1 MRLPPLLLSTLLLAI
16 GLVACD
22 AQRIE
27 KLEEGL
33 STEADVRKQFGDP
46 VTVTE
51 KVDGSKVMAYPRQPE
66 GDTNYLITIGA
77 DGKMTSLRQLL
88 TPTNFAR
95 VQPGQSQNE
104 VRALLGTPAK
114 THQFALKPDEEIWD
128 WRFSDGQ
135 SRKVFSVTF
144 GPDKAVLRS
153 AIGDDPRDAYSPG

>member
-1 MRLPPLLLSTLLLAI
+1 MRLPPLLLSTLLLAT

-51 KVDGSKVMAYPRQPE
+51 KVDGSKVMEYPRQLE

-77 DGKMTSLRQLL
+77 DGKMSSLRQLL
-88 TPTNFAR
+88 TPANFAKVR
-95 VQPGQSQNE
+95 TGLSQNE

-114 THQFALKPDEEIWD
+114 KNQFALKPDEEIWD
-128 WRFSDGQ
+128 WRFRDGQ

>member
-1 MRLPPLLLSTLLLAI
+1 MEQYPVKIKSVEHVTHDVL
-16 GLVACD
+16 
-22 AQRIE
+22 RI
-27 KLEEGL
+27 
-33 STEADVRKQFGDP
+33 Q
-46 VTVTE
+46 TE
-51 KVDGSKVMAYPRQPE
+51 KPGQFNFRPGQATEISINKDEWLDERRPFTFTCLPENDFLEFTIKTYPSHN
-66 GDTNYLITIGA
+66 GVTNE
-77 DGKMTSLRQLL
+77 LL

-128 WRFSDGQ
+128 WRFRDGQ

-153 AIGDDPRDAYSPG
+153 AIGDDPRDTLPGG

>member
-1 MRLPPLLLSTLLLAI
+1 MRLLSLLLSTVALAS

-46 VTVTE
+46 ATVTE
-51 KVDGSKVMAYPRQPE
+51 KADGSKVMDYPRQLE
-66 GDTNYLITIGA
+66 GSTNYQITVGA
-77 DGKMTSLRQLL
+77 DGKMSALRQLV
-88 TPTNFAR
+88 TPANFAR
-95 VQPGQSQNE
+95 VQPGLSQNE
-104 VRALLGTPAK
+104 VRALLGVPAK

-128 WRFSDGQ
+128 WRFQDGQ
-135 SRKVFSVTF
+135 VRKVFSVTF

-153 AIGDDPRDAYSPG
+153 AIGDDPRDMYPGG